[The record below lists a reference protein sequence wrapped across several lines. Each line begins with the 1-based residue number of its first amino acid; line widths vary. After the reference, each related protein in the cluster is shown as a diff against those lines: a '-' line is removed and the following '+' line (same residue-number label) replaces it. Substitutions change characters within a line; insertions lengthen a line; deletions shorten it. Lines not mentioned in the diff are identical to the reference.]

1 MKRGA
6 PDRVAASRPALKEVR
21 RSSRADTVAF
31 CAGAR
36 WLTLAPGLTMVQ
48 ATGLSQA
55 VHMVAW
61 QDRFRWRR
69 HRAVAREALFLD
81 SVVDDQLEVIRQ
93 LPMHQRDGL
102 AEALAVLVMLA
113 QDHRYCAQG
122 WISRRELRHRAG
134 RAIAD
139 LDALLQ
145 SPGTATA
152 VLPRTD

>member
-1 MKRGA
+1 M
-6 PDRVAASRPALKEVR
+6 
-21 RSSRADTVAF
+21 
-31 CAGAR
+31 AG
-36 WLTLAPGLTMVQ
+36 
-48 ATGLSQA
+48 
-55 VHMVAW
+55 

-69 HRAVAREALFLD
+69 HRAVARQAAFLD
-81 SVVDDQLEVIRQ
+81 NVVEAQLELLRQ

-134 RAIAD
+134 HALTE

-145 SPGTATA
+145 VPGTATVILRQA
-152 VLPRTD
+152 D

>member
-1 MKRGA
+1 
-6 PDRVAASRPALKEVR
+6 
-21 RSSRADTVAF
+21 
-31 CAGAR
+31 
-36 WLTLAPGLTMVQ
+36 MVQ
-48 ATGLSQA
+48 QTGLSQA

-81 SVVDDQLEVIRQ
+81 NVVDDQLEFIRQ
-93 LPMHQRDGL
+93 LPMHRRDGL

-145 SPGTATA
+145 FPGTASA
-152 VLPRTD
+152 VLPRAD